1 MNENAFLMWVKAG
14 KPLGADMSSASR
26 AELTAKVKSGYDE
39 SRLAREIH
47 DAYTREYGQHKA
59 ELAAHEEAM
68 EKERERILAEER
80 RRREAEERERV
91 ERERAARMA
100 AEQEEA
106 ERRVREAEE
115 RRKMEEV
122 ARREADMSILLDAK
136 LKEKREKRA
145 AEKARIAEDVK
156 RATFEAQVLGA
167 GAAQVEEKKFYEL
180 RQGRERAMVDKQRV
194 GVEEQE
200 TYESMKEG
208 LRANDVKN
216 SQARMRAMREMQLA
230 YDEATREETRR
241 DEARQTREW
250 KEKRA
255 LVTSVRASEK
265 TLPMRTGR
273 GPAGLVY
280 DTTEGEMKKRSET
293 RDLGE
298 RLARMAK
305 GEGGPGTEEANEV
318 AMLA

>member
-1 MNENAFLMWVKAG
+1 
-14 KPLGADMSSASR
+14 
-26 AELTAKVKSGYDE
+26 
-39 SRLAREIH
+39 
-47 DAYTREYGQHKA
+47 
-59 ELAAHEEAM
+59 
-68 EKERERILAEER
+68 
-80 RRREAEERERV
+80 
-91 ERERAARMA
+91 
-100 AEQEEA
+100 
-106 ERRVREAEE
+106 
-115 RRKMEEV
+115 MEEV

-180 RQGRERAMVDKQRV
+180 RQGRERALVDKQRV